1 MIQSTV
7 QSVVHF
13 CETVKVTDSPS
24 KLLMVTGFSK
34 YGVAP
39 SELVSTAPIT
49 QISVGV
55 ELGAELGDKLGSEE
69 GTELGKELGELV
81 GAILGA
87 TLGPELGES
96 LGELVGTTLG

>member
-1 MIQSTV
+1 MIQPTV

-24 KLLMVTGFSK
+24 KLLMVIGFSK
-34 YGVAP
+34 YPVVP

-49 QISVGV
+49 QISGGV
-55 ELGAELGDKLGSEE
+55 ELGAVLGERLGTEE

-81 GAILGA
+81 GSKLGA
-87 TLGPELGES
+87 TLGPVLGDT
-96 LGELVGTTLG
+96 LGELVGTPLG